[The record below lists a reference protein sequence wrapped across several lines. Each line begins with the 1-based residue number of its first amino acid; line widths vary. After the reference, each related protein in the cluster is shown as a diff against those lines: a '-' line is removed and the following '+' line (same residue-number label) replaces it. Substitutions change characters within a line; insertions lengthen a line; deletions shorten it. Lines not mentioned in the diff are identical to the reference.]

1 MTESEIIVAIVSE
14 VNLVNNLSEWVLDI
28 GATRHMYTNRNL
40 CAEYE
45 EVNDGENVFLG
56 DARIAKVV
64 GKGKVVL
71 KLTFGKG
78 LALNAVLHV
87 PDMRRNLVSGFLL
100 NKTGLKLVFESNK
113 LVLSRNGDFV
123 GKGFCHGGLFVL
135 DADCENMKQVK
146 YFFCLFALD
155 VDCENMKLV

>member
-71 KLTFGKG
+71 KLTSGKN
-78 LALNAVLHV
+78 LILNAILHV
-87 PDMRRNLVSGFLL
+87 PDMRRNLVDRKS
-100 NKTGLKLVFESNK
+100 V
-113 LVLSRNGDFV
+113 V
-123 GKGFCHGGLFVL
+123 
-135 DADCENMKQVK
+135 
-146 YFFCLFALD
+146 
-155 VDCENMKLV
+155 